1 MPKKMLLG
9 WAVGSAISLYTAFV
23 LQNLWNWFGV
33 PAFHLSQISFWVMYG
48 LVLIVGIFAEGK
60 QAERRQFK
68 VLATMID
75 FCVPSEKREEA
86 DDQIKHFT
94 REAKL
99 DDVLSVGVRLA
110 SNSFAL
116 VIGWVVHVF
125 LA

>member
-1 MPKKMLLG
+1 
-9 WAVGSAISLYTAFV
+9 
-23 LQNLWNWFGV
+23 
-33 PAFHLSQISFWVMYG
+33 MYG
-48 LVLIVGIFAEGK
+48 LVLIVGIFAQDK

-75 FCVPSEKREEA
+75 FCVPSEKREEV
-86 DDQIKHFT
+86 DEQIEHFQ

-99 DDVLSVGVRLA
+99 DDVLSIGVRLA

-116 VIGWVVHVF
+116 VLGWAVHAF